1 MVKRDG
7 LVKQGGLVKRDRL
20 VNRDGQY
27 RERERRVV
35 HVAREEVDGLAQLL
49 HREHHPHV
57 VHHLCEG

>member
-1 MVKRDG
+1 
-7 LVKQGGLVKRDRL
+7 
-20 VNRDGQY
+20 
-27 RERERRVV
+27 V